1 MGVFADDCKRRYT
14 REGFDQGLA
23 QGMAQGETK
32 GRLESKVELAV
43 AYITEDNF
51 SFEEAIRM
59 VRPSP
64 EERDPLLKMVRE
76 RLSSC
81 Q

>member
-14 REGFDQGLA
+14 REGFDQGMA
-23 QGMAQGETK
+23 QGMAQGESK
-32 GRLESKVELAV
+32 GRIESKVELAV
-43 AYITEDNF
+43 AYITEDNYP
-51 SFEEAIRM
+51 FEEAIRM

-64 EERDPLLKMVRE
+64 EERERIVSMVRE
-76 RLSSC
+76 RL